1 MARVSHAK
9 LLPGRPVADRPSV
22 AVDHPGAVSRVPE
35 NFLESVARDQDVQ
48 DWLISCSEREGTR
61 GEYLEHLGRFLNWCG
76 WTPAKL
82 WEIKREALRQGEP
95 LSLVETQIRRYHEA
109 LRQMGYAGKSRAK
122 LVAAIYSFIASKG
135 YPIPRKLIRLDMADK
150 FTMRVPE
157 RHEIELFLQY
167 AGSID
172 MKLLYTLMTETPC
185 RPRVFPAL
193 RWNWLEPEWHEKE
206 VIHIPLPK
214 EFRPSNQSGPRKFE
228 PICFLGPR
236 SVELMKQTRAARIR
250 QGHTPLET
258 DRILKFTGDA
268 AHIAVRR
275 DFENLVHLG
284 LIRPSR
290 TDEKGRETEQGITP
304 KSWRKYQFNIIDSL
318 VDISPE
324 WRKMLKGRDLQT
336 ERYYS
341 KENIEELRKIYKEKI
356 YPRLWSE
363 TANAISPEEAQNL
376 RASIQELRLAV
387 RMLEDASRLK
397 VTVPNHTQQVHN
409 PWQSLANSSSS
420 QQSRG
425 FFGDE

>member
-1 MARVSHAK
+1 MAGVSHAK
-9 LLPGRPVADRPSV
+9 LLPSGRVGGGVGSGV
-22 AVDHPGAVSRVPE
+22 ESLSQVTRVPGK
-35 NFLESVARDQDVQ
+35 FLESVARDSDVQ

-76 WTPAKL
+76 WTPAKV

-122 LVAAIYSFIASKG
+122 LVAAVYSFIGSKG

-157 RHEIELFLQY
+157 REEIELFLQY
-167 AGSID
+167 AGTID
-172 MKLLYTLMTETPC
+172 MRLLYTLMTETPC

-193 RWNWLEPEWHEKE
+193 RWNWLEPEWQEKE
-206 VIHIPLPK
+206 VINVSLPK
-214 EFRPSNQSGPRKFE
+214 EFRPSNQTGPRKFE

-236 SVELMKQTRAARIR
+236 SIELMKQVRAARIR
-250 QGHTPLET
+250 GGDTPHET
-258 DRILKFTGDA
+258 DRILKFTVDA
-268 AHIAVRR
+268 VHIAVRR

-284 LIRPSR
+284 LVRASR
-290 TDEKGRETEQGITP
+290 IDEKGGKTEQGISP

-356 YPRLWSE
+356 NPRLW
-363 TANAISPEEAQNL
+363 TDNTNTISAEEAESL
-376 RASIQELRLAV
+376 REDVRELRLAV
-387 RMLEDASRLK
+387 RMLQDASGLK
-397 VTVPNHTQQVHN
+397 VVQH
-409 PWQSLANSSSS
+409 A
-420 QQSRG
+420 
-425 FFGDE
+425 